1 MAVIKI
7 KTIKSNLQAVI
18 NYGKNGEKT
27 EHGILVS
34 GINCNVATSY
44 EEMALTKK
52 FFHKE
57 GKTLGYHIIQSFKGY
72 EVPPEKANQIGKEFA
87 EELWGDKYQV
97 VICTHI
103 NKRNVHNHIIIN
115 SVSFVDGNKYH
126 NSNAEIAFM
135 KEASDRLCLNY
146 GLSIVNTPKADK
158 EKEFRQKNIDY
169 FNRRDEKMKKVIN
182 DIDETIK
189 FVKKYSDFKLVMK
202 AKGYENI
209 KDYGKYLTIKTPYF
223 SRNVRIDRAFG
234 DKYSVQ
240 GIKERIYGYSKEELP
255 PVANFKKK
263 YYRKLYTGP
272 KINKFLLQT
281 SSLYR
286 LYVHYLYAFKI
297 LHAKNEYREMTP
309 EYYKQKKK
317 NNIIFEEINFLV
329 RHKFES
335 IK

>member
-34 GINCNVATSY
+34 GINCNVDTTY

-72 EVPPEKANQIGKEFA
+72 EVPPEKANQIGKELA

-169 FNRRDEKMKKVIN
+169 FNRSDEKMKKVIN
-182 DIDETIK
+182 DIDETIES
-189 FVKKYSDFKLVMK
+189 VKKYSDFKLVMK
-202 AKGYENI
+202 ALKIVVNI
-209 KDYGKYLTIKTPYF
+209 
-223 SRNVRIDRAFG
+223 
-234 DKYSVQ
+234 
-240 GIKERIYGYSKEELP
+240 
-255 PVANFKKK
+255 
-263 YYRKLYTGP
+263 
-272 KINKFLLQT
+272 LQ
-281 SSLYR
+281 
-286 LYVHYLYAFKI
+286 
-297 LHAKNEYREMTP
+297 
-309 EYYKQKKK
+309 
-317 NNIIFEEINFLV
+317 
-329 RHKFES
+329 
-335 IK
+335 